1 MMLGALTSF
10 MIKVQKGTQYIV
22 LLCAVFFSSCNVKY
36 DTVTFAASGSMPA
49 AKTPIPS
56 IDIDTNVSAGMMG
69 GAVKSNKPYTIR
81 AHYLDDTFTFAR
93 AEFSKVSVTYAD
105 GTTDPE
111 IARLH
116 LPSVFNATIYET
128 HNSMA
133 GGAIVVRKSRI
144 IRAEFPKTISRDEA
158 FTLEMEGKFVKD
170 DGSIIPFTI
179 KEKYDISRKTGTQ
192 SWADFVS
199 GC

>member
-1 MMLGALTSF
+1 MMLRALHEHMNKKRIMMRYLVF
-10 MIKVQKGTQYIV
+10 LYV
-22 LLCAVFFSSCNVKY
+22 VFFSSCNVKH
-36 DTVTFAASGSMPA
+36 DTVTFTATGSMPA
-49 AKTPIPS
+49 VKTPIPS

-69 GAVKSNKPYTIR
+69 GTVKSKKPYNIR

-93 AEFSKVSVTYAD
+93 AEFTKVTVTYAD

-116 LPSVFNATIYET
+116 LPLGFNAAIYET

-144 IRAEFPKTISRDEA
+144 IRADFPKTISRDEA
-158 FTLEMEGKFVKD
+158 FTLEIEGKFIKD

-179 KEKYDISRKTGTQ
+179 KEKYDISRQTGTE